1 MNKNETITKLITLGI
16 DSKKAMNGD
25 LKGINLV
32 GVNLRGADL
41 RETDLRGSTLTRI
54 TLAEANLTRANLG
67 GTILDRANLAGAD
80 LKEVNL
86 IGANLIGTDLRGVK
100 NIAWNQDIIAEILR
114 QKSKGNIRIELF
126 ACYLLIRRDLCP
138 DDYIKVLNKEFY
150 DIKKEVLKILCTDP
164 AWKFKEVYKKTNVAL
179 DKNEELIL
187 MKEGVMNKKEATP
200 YPNDIEA
207 LLSAIGEFKKEIIKE
222 ERDSFIRVQE
232 LLSLIDNNIARIEKL
247 QNSNEYTLAPLD
259 IGGINKGIRR
269 VINRIAVSGIEG
281 IEAAVPGDIGPFTI
295 FVSHYFNDGT
305 QTTKVIQKNGVGLLE
320 FDSINKA
327 KKWIKEQNGKD
338 FYILH
343 RESVRPNYKII
354 QI

>member
-1 MNKNETITKLITLGI
+1 
-16 DSKKAMNGD
+16 
-25 LKGINLV
+25 
-32 GVNLRGADL
+32 
-41 RETDLRGSTLTRI
+41 
-54 TLAEANLTRANLG
+54 
-67 GTILDRANLAGAD
+67 
-80 LKEVNL
+80 
-86 IGANLIGTDLRGVK
+86 
-100 NIAWNQDIIAEILR
+100 
-114 QKSKGNIRIELF
+114 
-126 ACYLLIRRDLCP
+126 
-138 DDYIKVLNKEFY
+138 
-150 DIKKEVLKILCTDP
+150 VLKILCTDP